1 MKVLICIIRVRNFLK
16 LKKLAFEMGVH
27 DFTKVFA
34 PKYTASTLEEIIKM
48 AGLVGR
54 RVSVDAMLELNKAYR
69 GVKATLTNKDGEA
82 THYIGAIISII
93 LKLHRLGVDQEWQ
106 LDFDRSSVAD
116 LSEHLQ
122 FKSEELAKRKEA
134 RDKAQA
140 KLDKINEAAVKVQE
154 LAADPEMAEMMK
166 EMGLVQVGELG
177 EVKVNDLERAK
188 LERIA
193 HNIGSTEIKN
203 LKTIMDYLGVRWL
216 EAPMTFEGEHIGALR
231 TWEYDLP
238 DGKHC
243 NQYVDCVIT
252 NDADAL
258 LYGAK
263 AVIKRSGFG
272 KTAVYMYYEIN
283 DLLMRYG
290 LSYIEFVQVCICLGT
305 DALPNGVKGIGKV
318 TVLRKYKTVDYTPYA
333 AIIAMYGRRIDTGA
347 LILHN
352 KDQPFM
358 TDPQKE
364 ALLNWLVEH
373 HGFNRERQRKILFKA

>member
-1 MKVLICIIRVRNFLK
+1 
-16 LKKLAFEMGVH
+16 MGVH
-27 DFTKVFA
+27 DFTKVFT
-34 PKYTASTLEEIIKM
+34 PKYSARTLEEIIKI

-82 THYIGAIISII
+82 THYIGAIISTI
-93 LKLHRLGVDQEWQ
+93 LKLHRLGVQQEWQ
-106 LDFDRSSVAD
+106 LDFDRSSVTD

-122 FKSEELAKRKEA
+122 FKADELAKRKET

-140 KLDKINEAAVKVQE
+140 KLDKINEATAAVE
-154 LAADPEMAEMMK
+154 SLASDPEIAAMMK
-166 EMGLVQVGELG
+166 EMGVLGVGSDG
-177 EVKVNDLERAK
+177 EVKINDLERAK

-193 HNIGSTEIKN
+193 HNVGGTEIKN
-203 LKTIMDYLGVRWL
+203 LKIIMDYLGVRWL

-231 TWEYDLP
+231 TWEYDMVDA
-238 DGKHC
+238 DGKQIHC

-258 LYGAK
+258 LYGAR

-283 DLLMRYG
+283 DLLTRYG
-290 LSYIEFVQVCICLGT
+290 LSYMEFVQICVCLGT
-305 DALPNGVKGIGKV
+305 DALPAGVKGIGKA
-318 TVLRKYKTVDYTPYA
+318 TVLRKFKSVDYTPYQ
-333 AIIAMYGRRIDTGA
+333 AIIAMYGRRIDTNA
-347 LILHN
+347 LVVHN
-352 KDQPFM
+352 KDQPFL

-364 ALLNWLVEH
+364 ALLNWLVDH
-373 HGFNRERQRKILFKA
+373 HGFNKDRQRKILFKI